1 MATLEVPGD
10 HGSIAAAMAAASE
23 NDTINL
29 AAGYGPEVVTV
40 TVSNITIT
48 GPADAAGID
57 LTIGANVTG
66 LTLGGT
72 APFNVTDTNGDDV
85 ITGNAGDNQI
95 NVNDGND
102 TVDGG
107 DGSDHL
113 YVDYTAF
120 TGANIVTSTTFS
132 GNGNSISYSNFE
144 DFTVLTGIG
153 SDTITLSVGNNTIDA
168 GEGANIITSGSGA
181 NTVITGSGADTITLG
196 DGKNDLNSGDGSDI
210 VSIGT
215 GDNTIDVG
223 EGINIVIVGAAGFGN
238 NILTAGDGADS
249 ITVGSG
255 HNYIIAG
262 GGINIVIVGATGFG
276 NNTVIAGDGAD
287 SIAIGMGN
295 NFVDGGGGANIIAV
309 GAAGSGNNTILTG
322 DGADNITTGSG
333 TNFICAGGGA
343 NIIAAGSG
351 ANFVMTGD
359 AADTISVAAGTGN
372 NVIEAGGGA
381 NIITTTSGHDIIE
394 AGNAADVIATGDGND
409 VIKDLG
415 GAGSITAGAGHDRI
429 IMDLSATT
437 GPLTNTLTGAG
448 PSYGG
453 TIGGAAPTG
462 ATTFSG
468 VEEFHITGGSGDDS
482 FLGGDGADVLDGGA
496 GDDTLSSGGGSD
508 VIYGGVGDVVDGGED
523 GAVGQDSDV
532 LILKGFEY
540 YNIVY
545 QDTDGSP
552 VLPDVVTEQG
562 IVEKLDGQGGT
573 KIGEVAFSNIER
585 IEFVDTTVT
594 TLEDTP
600 LEGNL
605 FAPVSTTTVTGFVV
619 GNTSYLAGD
628 TALRT
633 EGNLTINATGSYT
646 FTPAPNYNGP
656 APVINYTTLDTLRDA
671 PDNVETASLIIEVT
685 PVDDVCYIPPPCFV
699 LGSMIATA
707 DGEIPIEDLKVGN
720 LIETLDHGL
729 QPIRW
734 IGHRHLSAGDLAENE
749 NMRPIRIRKNVI
761 SDGNCVGDLVVS
773 PQHRILIASKVV
785 QRMFGDTEILIAAKQ
800 LRAIDGVDIAD
811 DFEDV
816 TYFHILFDQHEII
829 YANGVPTESL
839 YLGEEAQK
847 SLSAAGREEIYTLFP
862 EVASP
867 TFTPVSCRQIIQNKQ
882 AKKLALRHEK
892 NKKPLL
898 DCWAHPHTGTSGGVG
913 LPLI

>member
-1 MATLEVPGD
+1 MATLLVPSPFATITD
-10 HGSIAAAMAAASE
+10 AMAAA
-23 NDTINL
+23 NPGDTIQV
-29 AAGYGPEVVTV
+29 AAGYGPEDVTV
-40 TVSNITIT
+40 TVSDITIT
-48 GPADAAGID
+48 GPATATGIE
-57 LTIGANVTG
+57 LTMGANVTG
-66 LTLGGT
+66 LILGGA

-95 NVNDGND
+95 NVNAGND

-107 DGSDHL
+107 DGDDRL

-120 TGANIVTSTTFS
+120 TGANIVTSTSFT

-144 DFTVLTGIG
+144 DFTVLTGLG
-153 SDTITLSVGNNTIDA
+153 ADTITLTVGDNTIDA
-168 GEGANIITSGSGA
+168 GEGANIITSGSGD
-181 NTVITGSGADTITLG
+181 NTVITGSSADTITLG

-223 EGINIVIVGAAGFGN
+223 EGINIVIVGAAGFGD

-249 ITVGSG
+249 ITVGKG
-255 HNYIIAG
+255 DNYIIAG
-262 GGINIVIVGATGFG
+262 GGINIVIVGAAGFG
-276 NNTVIAGDGAD
+276 DNTVVAGDGAD
-287 SIAIGMGN
+287 SITVGMGDN
-295 NFVDGGGGANIIAV
+295 NVDGGGGANIIAV

-351 ANFVMTGD
+351 DNFVMTGD
-359 AADTISVAAGTGN
+359 AADTISVAAGSGN

-381 NIITTTSGHDIIE
+381 NIITTTSGNDIIE
-394 AGNAADVIATGDGND
+394 AGNAADVIATGDGDD

-429 IMDLSATT
+429 IMDLSATA
-437 GPLTNTLTGAG
+437 GPLPNTLTGAD

-453 TIGGAAPTG
+453 TFAG
-462 ATTFSG
+462 TTYSG
-468 VEEFHITGGSGDDS
+468 VEEFHITGGTGDDS
-482 FLGGDGADVLDGGA
+482 FETGIGADVLEGGI

-523 GAVGQDSDV
+523 VADGQDSDV
-532 LILKGFEY
+532 LILKDFEH
-540 YNIVY
+540 YNVVY
-545 QDTDGSP
+545 KTVLGTDA
-552 VLPDVVTEQG
+552 PDGVVTEQG
-562 IVEKLDGQGGT
+562 IVEKLDGPDGNV
-573 KIGEVAFSNIER
+573 IGEVAFSNIER
-585 IEFVDTTVT
+585 IEFEDN
-594 TLEDTP
+594 TLFTPEDTP
-600 LEGNL
+600 LEGNV
-605 FAPVSTTTVTGFVV
+605 FTTPAATSIVTGFVV
-619 GNTSYLAGD
+619 GNTSYSVGQ
-628 TALRT
+628 TASRT
-633 EGNLTINATGSYT
+633 EGDLTINSDGEYV

-656 APVINYTTLDTLRDA
+656 APVITYNTT
-671 PDNVETASLIIEVT
+671 DNSVVPPELQTNNLIIEVT
-685 PVDDVCYIPPPCFV
+685 PVVDVCVIPDIPCFV
-699 LGSMIATA
+699 QGSMIATA
-707 DGEIPIEDLKVGN
+707 DGEIPIEDLKVGD

-729 QPIRW
+729 KPIRW

-785 QRMFGDTEILIAAKQ
+785 QRMFGDTEILVAAKQ
-800 LRAIDGVDIAD
+800 LRAIDGVDIAN

-829 YANGVPTESL
+829 YANGVPAESL

-867 TFTPVSCRQIIQNKQ
+867 TFTPVSCRLIIQNKQ

-898 DCWAHPHTGTSGGVG
+898 DCWAHPHTATSGGVG